1 MKIRNGF
8 VSNSSSSSFLIIY
21 KSLKDFCK
29 FEMFEC
35 FETFYNDLKKASPK
49 TAINHIKTIIDT
61 ALYHFYDKMEM
72 FMFFDTDNDIFDLL
86 EMADVPYD
94 EYKKIEDKIMDL
106 AHAFHEKVFTEYPEI
121 KDICINANGD
131 YHLFLDSDQNEF
143 IMKCQKEYMDNYYD
157 ETFQKELDDDIA
169 ELAKKV
175 HDGLTKKGYKIR
187 SLRYEDHT
195 SLGYTM
201 EQGFMPF
208 LERNPERKYEIFTTN
223 EH

>member
-29 FEMFEC
+29 FEMFKC
-35 FETFYNDLKKASPK
+35 FETFYNDLKKADPK
-49 TAINHIKTIIDT
+49 IAINHIKAIIDT

-72 FMFFDTDNDIFDLL
+72 FMFLDTDNDIFDLL
-86 EMADVPYD
+86 EMAGVPYD
-94 EYKKIEDKIMDL
+94 EYKKIQDKIMDL
-106 AHAFHEKVFTEYPEI
+106 GHAYHEKVFKEHPEV
-121 KDICINANGD
+121 KDYCINAHGD
-131 YHLFLDSDQNEF
+131 YYLFLNSDQNEF
-143 IMKCQKEYMDNYYD
+143 IMRCKKEFRDSYYD

-169 ELAKKV
+169 ELAKKIENN
-175 HDGLTKKGYKIR
+175 LKEKGYELR
-187 SLRYEDHT
+187 SIRYEDHT
-195 SLGYTM
+195 NLGYMM

-208 LERNPERKYEIFTTN
+208 LQRNPERKYEIFTTN